1 MSGSGVNQD
10 GRSSSLTA
18 PNGPSQQALI
28 ASTMRLSSTSADS
41 IGQLEMHG
49 TGTSLGDPIEV
60 GAATAVLRSDAKLT
74 TQDALVLEAAKSRV
88 GHCEPGAGI
97 VGIVSAMSRLGGAMV
112 SSLKHL
118 RILNPHVEAI
128 IRQKEDL
135 GGAHE
140 HRSPVAV
147 LPRQTCS
154 RAVSA
159 MDADSSRAVTMA
171 SGVSGFA
178 FQGTNAHALLHPSAA
193 ARRLTVSGGMKCRTW
208 ERRRYWFAPPLHP
221 MVTRAVLGAQSIS
234 DSMRS
239 IAVCE
244 ETPALTE
251 MYDHVVSGHAILA
264 GAAHVELGRAVAAQ
278 LVCSTQGDAGLCG
291 VTFSAPLVLKA
302 GASVECNIDL
312 HGGVTIGSTLL
323 ADTGRSSFGMR
334 SSGKVRMVVGSGPTP
349 GSRRASSCGEIQTHA
364 RLRPRAVL
372 SRVTTRADI
381 VTSYHIAPAVLDSVF
396 HSGTALAGPPAQ
408 GGETRERLQ
417 RSENA
422 EDDADGRVNFE
433 PQVPA
438 AVRGVLMQDKQARCT
453 VTWGSSS
460 VESKTSGGRS
470 SATSNH
476 RVWPSGEPSTRCGAR
491 VQGLV
496 AKALHRGIGSPT
508 SPASGQGADDPERE
522 SSLGRTMYVCQ
533 WQARGS
539 DAHTAS
545 DGKRLRDEAA
555 CADAL
560 AVRNGFR
567 QDSGRQQPSWSDT
580 PQKISPLTRSG
591 MICSALATLQ
601 GAMYDRRGQG
611 VHFDTT
617 SSVMHQGCSS
627 TPALVS
633 RCAGAGGR
641 PLWGIAKASLLEG
654 NFQNGLSLADSD
666 FVSRVPIPP
675 GAEKQNGSS
684 GWSGLGTTS
693 GGASYTE
700 RLLACDAMGEE
711 SHTSCRGRVSTAAE
725 HDHMRAAAGCG
736 RRQGVVTGGLGGL
749 GVLTASWLTH
759 SGVHSVRLTSRTGRV
774 ASSPSIAACR
784 RPVAV
789 QMVRGDAGCS
799 EEARCSAGRG
809 DGRHPALPMTSGL
822 IHSGGR
828 LMDAPTSRQCA
839 QKARGVWGSKSGGA
853 WRLVQ
858 GGSMMCDSLKWCGM
872 FSSVASLMGSP
883 AQCNYSAA
891 NAALDACAHVMR
903 RQGIAGTAIQWGAW
917 TASGMA
923 AQSAQTLK
931 RAASGGIGA
940 VSPEAGL
947 AALGRIL
954 VAGSDCPSAVWDHG
968 TVGISPI
975 GWAVAL
981 RVLPPDIV
989 SRTAEFSLAPAR
1001 ASLETGADPAGL
1013 QMEDSLRLEH
1023 SAATRED
1030 CEDSGVDVIDAR
1042 ALVMDA
1048 VSAALGREVAP
1059 DAPLMEEGLDSLTAV
1074 ELGNTL
1080 QASTGV
1086 TMPATLVFDYPTCD
1100 TIVDYVSTRIA
1111 SSIPP
1116 TCTSAAGDNFPS
1128 PSLHRSRQIETSTLH
1143 VDSAGSAGSS
1153 ISNVWRSMLFGTP
1166 HPWDERA
1173 ACTAQEI
1180 LSGLFGTFVTHAS
1193 SASDMLVPTEGNKH
1207 HSAES
1212 QQSFLALMGCVQ
1224 IRERS
1229 SSRKFFR

>member
-1 MSGSGVNQD
+1 MASNDGRCKTLDASADGYGRGECCGVVHVAKQVDLISDASALMSGSGVNQD

-323 ADTGRSSFGMR
+323 TDTGRSSFGMR

-580 PQKISPLTRSG
+580 PQRISPLTRSG
-591 MICSALATLQ
+591 MMCSALATLQ
-601 GAMYDRRGQG
+601 GAMHDRRGQG
-611 VHFDTT
+611 VHLDTT

-1100 TIVDYVSTRIA
+1100 TIVDYVST
-1111 SSIPP
+1111 
-1116 TCTSAAGDNFPS
+1116 
-1128 PSLHRSRQIETSTLH
+1128 LHRKFHSSHLH
-1143 VDSAGSAGSS
+1143 KRGWG
-1153 ISNVWRSMLFGTP
+1153 
-1166 HPWDERA
+1166 
-1173 ACTAQEI
+1173 
-1180 LSGLFGTFVTHAS
+1180 
-1193 SASDMLVPTEGNKH
+1193 
-1207 HSAES
+1207 
-1212 QQSFLALMGCVQ
+1212 
-1224 IRERS
+1224 
-1229 SSRKFFR
+1229 